1 MSLDRMLPMSLH
13 HTSVISYSHTTG
25 WICQEKDVGY
35 KYVCALSFNLARYFL
50 ILVSLRRRQLKNFIN
65 NEISLNPIGS

>member
-25 WICQEKDVGY
+25 WICQEKDVGTSMGCSDY
-35 KYVCALSFNLARYFL
+35 FILPFHFELA
-50 ILVSLRRRQLKNFIN
+50 
-65 NEISLNPIGS
+65 